1 MLIAHLSLNCIR
13 TGLRTKPVLAALLVL
28 CVGRAA
34 YAGPLSFEAAV
45 GGAANHQDVTYIDF
59 DGLLPTGVSLS
70 FAGDGGIKTG
80 TADWAA
86 PYFLNNGAIFGEAPV
101 NGPDA
106 SPYVS
111 SGRGNAT
118 LAFTRPQRY
127 FGLLW
132 GSVDDYNTL
141 SFYTWLDPI
150 GAPSPAPGPSLSMS
164 TGIGDHT
171 YYVNVTAADPF
182 DRVTAASTA
191 YAFEFDDVAIS
202 TEDIAIPEP
211 ASVVLIGFGALV
223 LLSLSR
229 RQRTTRTS

>member
-1 MLIAHLSLNCIR
+1 MKA
-13 TGLRTKPVLAALLVL
+13 VLAALVVL
-28 CVGRAA
+28 CVGGAA

-80 TADWAA
+80 TTDDWAA

-141 SFYTWLDPI
+141 SFYTGSTLI
-150 GAPSPAPGPSLSMS
+150 GSITGSDVSSNPHGDRGPGN
-164 TGIGDHT
+164 T
-171 YYVNVTAADPF
+171 YYVNVTAAEPF

-191 YAFEFDDVAIS
+191 FAFEFDDVAIS

-211 ASVVLIGFGALV
+211 ASVVLIGFGAVV

-229 RQRTTRTS
+229 RASSG